1 MNQQTLLD
9 FLKLNC
15 LGRERAVTGKQ
26 LQTLFQCK
34 DIREIQK
41 AIQRLRQEGFP
52 ILSAD
57 QGRPG
62 YFYPATQEEAEECLR
77 QLENRAKH
85 TFRTWWNVKKAV
97 EETFKN
103 ESQLELEFKK
113 SA

>member
-1 MNQQTLLD
+1 MNQQTLLEY
-9 FLKLNC
+9 LKLNC
-15 LGRERAVTGKQ
+15 QGRSNAATGKQ

-41 AIQRLRQEGFP
+41 AIERLRQDGFP

-57 QGRPG
+57 QGMPG
-62 YFYPATQEEAEECLR
+62 YFWPKDAYEAKECLR

-103 ESQLELEFKK
+103 KTQLELEFKK